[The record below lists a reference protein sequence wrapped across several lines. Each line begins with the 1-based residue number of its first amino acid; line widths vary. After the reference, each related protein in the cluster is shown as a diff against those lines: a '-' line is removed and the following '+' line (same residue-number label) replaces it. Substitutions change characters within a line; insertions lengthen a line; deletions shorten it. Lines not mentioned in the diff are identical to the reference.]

1 MNAYNTPHVG
11 YIGKIARL
19 SLVFLTTLMITACG
33 FQLRGAVDLPEGV
46 EPIYISG
53 LSSSGQLA
61 IEMRNLLN
69 AYGIDLTNNADEA
82 NYQLVIL
89 KQDSDRRTA
98 SLGEGARVAEYQ
110 LIESVSVELR
120 NEKGVVVLGP
130 NNITERKIMPNDPN
144 KVVSTGEEER
154 LLRREMLQRLAAKVA
169 RQLQAFDYS
178 KPAQNDAANNNSVN
192 NNFTNNS

>member
-1 MNAYNTPHVG
+1 MNRQIGNSMNACNSSHIER
-11 YIGKIARL
+11 IGKKACL

-69 AYGIDLTNNADEA
+69 AYGIGLTKNVDEA

-89 KQDSDRRTA
+89 KQDSGRRTA
-98 SLGEGARVAEYQ
+98 ALGEGARVAEYQ

-120 NEKGVVVLGP
+120 NEKGVVVFGP
-130 NNITERKIMPNDPN
+130 SNITERKIMPNDPN
-144 KVVSTGEEER
+144 KVASTSEEER

-178 KPAQNDAANNNSVN
+178 KPPQNNSAS
-192 NNFTNNS
+192 NS